1 MPDVEALM
9 EQQAQDKAAKQVVD
23 DVGAIRKVNVEN
35 LPSAYAFAA
44 IPARFAL
51 ERGDWKGA
59 AALKLGPSDLAW
71 DKFPRAE
78 AILLYA
84 RGLGGSTYG

>member
-51 ERGDWKGA
+51 ERGD
-59 AALKLGPSDLAW
+59 
-71 DKFPRAE
+71 
-78 AILLYA
+78 
-84 RGLGGSTYG
+84 